1 MKREMTMTRGEM
13 RLYLTGNASVWV
25 GKTFAHG
32 KNMRMVS
39 RFTEEAD
46 YTCEYDGE
54 DLGDGFCTHDVDEA
68 LDWLFGV
75 RKSNYQKHYF
85 YFASGDNVKSICFY
99 TSEDA
104 WEFVK
109 EYADSGYDCVVERY
123 I

>member
-1 MKREMTMTRGEM
+1 MPAFTAEVRGRNRRWFHSQGSRY
-13 RLYLTGNASVWV
+13 RLR
-25 GKTFAHG
+25 
-32 KNMRMVS
+32 RM
-39 RFTEEAD
+39 AD

-85 YFASGDNVKSICFY
+85 YFASGENVKSICFY

-109 EYADSGYDCVVERY
+109 EYASCGYDCVVERY